1 MFTEEPHRKQAGVLL
16 AGLRFLF
23 LHNWALLVVALEL
36 DVLAHAV
43 DTDPSLPCKLANFGQ
58 PEG

>member
-1 MFTEEPHRKQAGVLL
+1 MKQAGVLL

-23 LHNWALLVVALEL
+23 LHDWALVVVALEL